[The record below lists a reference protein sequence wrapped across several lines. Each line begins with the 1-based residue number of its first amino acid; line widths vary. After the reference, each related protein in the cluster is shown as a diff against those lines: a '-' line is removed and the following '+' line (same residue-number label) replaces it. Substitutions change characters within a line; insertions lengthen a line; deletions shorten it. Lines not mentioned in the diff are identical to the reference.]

1 MRSGNPPGAEPPT
14 PGRTIMQPS
23 PVTRPPATAPYEAA
37 LDRLFAARE
46 AERVAVPVVQ
56 PADPYL
62 DTAGEALRRRIF
74 LTRGEAGENL
84 CLRPDFTVPVCI
96 DHVRRTETLPRRY
109 SYCGV
114 VFRQRPDGPGEFV
127 QAGIEDLGEA
137 NRATADARAVA
148 DALASLAICGVALDA
163 LDIVLGDQGLFEAF
177 LKSLGLPEG
186 WQRRLVRT
194 FGHDAA
200 MRGALEALSKGG
212 AGRLD
217 RLDPELAELAEQREA
232 GALTI
237 AIRARMEA
245 AGLPPHSGRS
255 PGEVASRLI
264 EKVAV
269 SAAKLGEGAHRLLGR
284 FLAVDCPLD
293 EAAAT
298 LQDLA
303 DTAGLDIGPALTV
316 FETRNLALRAAG
328 VDLST
333 ITYRAAFGRPIDY
346 YTGLVFEAQTRAGKG
361 EETGEVLA
369 GGGRYDRLL
378 TILGARDP
386 VPAVGFSLWLDR
398 IAALEER
405 GPREPERAGAA

>member
-1 MRSGNPPGAEPPT
+1 MTSA
-14 PGRTIMQPS
+14 S
-23 PVTRPPATAPYEAA
+23 ATAPFEAA
-37 LDRLFAARE
+37 LERLFAARE
-46 AERVAVPVVQ
+46 AARVTVAVVQ

-96 DHVRRTETLPRRY
+96 DHLARPEPLPRRY
-109 SYCGV
+109 SYCGL
-114 VFRQRPDGPGEFV
+114 VFRQRTDGPGEFF

-137 NRATADARAVA
+137 GRATADARAIA
-148 DALASLAICGVALDA
+148 DALAALATCGVQPET
-163 LDIVLGDQGLFEAF
+163 LDIVLGDQGLFEAV
-177 LKSLGLPEG
+177 LRSLGLPEG

-200 MRGALEALSKGG
+200 MQGALQALSKGG

-217 RLDPELAELAEQREA
+217 RLDPALAELATSREA
-232 GALTI
+232 GALTV

-255 PGEVASRLI
+255 PGEVANRLI

-284 FLAVDCPLD
+284 FLAIDCPLD
-293 EAAAT
+293 EAAVT
-298 LQDLA
+298 LQDMA
-303 DTAGLDIGPALTV
+303 DTAGLDIGPALGF

-328 VDLST
+328 VDLSA

-346 YTGLVFEAQTRAGKG
+346 YTGLVFEAQAKAGKDDISG
-361 EETGEVLA
+361 DVLA

-378 TILGARDP
+378 TILGAREP

-398 IAALEER
+398 IETHRARCRQEADR
-405 GPREPERAGAA
+405 GGAA